1 MNKLLMLFLGIL
13 LIGCAPSKDQIEEG
27 RKDTFIKVIEVLKKK
42 DKDSVAT
49 YMEFPDIRQQR
60 EMEVDV
66 NLAANLLKR
75 TRQEDVSKQNIIV
88 NDTTLFREVE
98 EAPPTYYYSVIL
110 HNKDGAKLGK
120 ISLSFMYNSTSSI
133 SDFFVYKEF
142 VNDPDFKFI
151 IPE

>member
-1 MNKLLMLFLGIL
+1 MLFLGIL
-13 LIGCAPSKDQIEEG
+13 LIGCAPSKDQIVEE

-60 EMEVDV
+60 GMEVDV
-66 NLAANLLKR
+66 NLAADLLKR

-88 NDTTLFREVE
+88 NDTPLFREVE

-110 HNKDGAKLGK
+110 HDKDGARLGK